1 LGSFGIFIIKN
12 NYLVVFKS
20 LFYKYLMLL
29 YNYKNGKG
37 CKHMNTK
44 VEKSDLFFLQDNR
57 LSLAAKGLLM
67 YLLVNPEERYANC
80 ENWLLDSNNTADEME
95 TIFCELVRFDYI
107 LVKENHLKLSFL
119 SEKYEEVK
127 I

>member
-1 LGSFGIFIIKN
+1 
-12 NYLVVFKS
+12 
-20 LFYKYLMLL
+20 
-29 YNYKNGKG
+29 
-37 CKHMNTK
+37 MNTK

-80 ENWLLDSNNTADEME
+80 ENWLLDSNNTADEIE

-107 LVKENHLKLSFL
+107 LVREDHLKLSFL
-119 SEKYEEVK
+119 SEKYEVVK
-127 I
+127 V

>member
-1 LGSFGIFIIKN
+1 
-12 NYLVVFKS
+12 
-20 LFYKYLMLL
+20 
-29 YNYKNGKG
+29 
-37 CKHMNTK
+37 MNTK

-119 SEKYEEVK
+119 NEKYEEVK

>member
-1 LGSFGIFIIKN
+1 
-12 NYLVVFKS
+12 
-20 LFYKYLMLL
+20 
-29 YNYKNGKG
+29 
-37 CKHMNTK
+37 
-44 VEKSDLFFLQDNR
+44 
-57 LSLAAKGLLM
+57 M

-107 LVKENHLKLSFL
+107 LVKENHLTLSFL

>member
-1 LGSFGIFIIKN
+1 
-12 NYLVVFKS
+12 
-20 LFYKYLMLL
+20 
-29 YNYKNGKG
+29 
-37 CKHMNTK
+37 MNTK

-107 LVKENHLKLSFL
+107 LVKENHLTLSFL

>member
-1 LGSFGIFIIKN
+1 
-12 NYLVVFKS
+12 
-20 LFYKYLMLL
+20 
-29 YNYKNGKG
+29 
-37 CKHMNTK
+37 MNTK

-80 ENWLLDSNNTADEME
+80 ENWLLDSNNTADEIE

>member
-1 LGSFGIFIIKN
+1 
-12 NYLVVFKS
+12 
-20 LFYKYLMLL
+20 
-29 YNYKNGKG
+29 
-37 CKHMNTK
+37 MNTK

-95 TIFCELVRFDYI
+95 TIFCELVHFDYI